1 MTTTRYKRVEA
12 SAELGC
18 TICMMLYHMQWS
30 PNDIYLTRSS
40 VAPRFTNIG
49 KKVEHF
55 NFELRTKKARGG
67 ECFSLRVIAYQPG
80 KGNMWSAELLLVP
93 EKGKAILVQGRTKI
107 LLMSG
112 GIDVEMMMPRKLS
125 LATTPEDTA
134 RLGLR
139 WLTEC
144 QQNHSS
150 CRLQIRTSWRPTRL
164 ICVDNDGGRTPRLCL
179 SRDIPESSPYMT
191 LSHCWGKA
199 TMFTLLATNI
209 ADLMEAIPLE
219 KLTKLFRDAI
229 NLTRR

>member
-1 MTTTRYKRVEA
+1 
-12 SAELGC
+12 
-18 TICMMLYHMQWS
+18 MQWS

-112 GIDVEMMMPRKLS
+112 G
-125 LATTPEDTA
+125 
-134 RLGLR
+134 
-139 WLTEC
+139 
-144 QQNHSS
+144 
-150 CRLQIRTSWRPTRL
+150 
-164 ICVDNDGGRTPRLCL
+164 
-179 SRDIPESSPYMT
+179 
-191 LSHCWGKA
+191 
-199 TMFTLLATNI
+199 
-209 ADLMEAIPLE
+209 
-219 KLTKLFRDAI
+219 
-229 NLTRR
+229 